1 MAISEK
7 EQICLQYTWLVDGDW
22 KLVST
27 AANLLTFKT
36 QTLILGWGGNSLVV
50 QFHDIFPSN
59 GPLIRGSYLHYI
71 H

>member
-36 QTLILGWGGNSLVV
+36 QTLILGGKKK
-50 QFHDIFPSN
+50 
-59 GPLIRGSYLHYI
+59 
-71 H
+71 